1 MSKILRKGL
10 TLLEAVADSRDDVG
24 VTELARITRFSKAT
38 TYRFLDALVGAGY
51 VEQDPH
57 TSRYRLTQRL
67 RQVAM
72 RTPAPPSI
80 SDAAR
85 PILRRLVEKTGET
98 AYLAVLS
105 GTECLF
111 LDRVDTE
118 HPLRVHTTSG
128 SRYPLHVGAASK
140 ALLAFQNDEDL
151 LEGTL
156 AHLRAVTP
164 HTITSKARLLRDL
177 ATIRE
182 RGYAISQ
189 SEWREGISAVAT
201 PVRDNAGRVVAALA
215 ISGPTSR
222 LPIKELTQI
231 APHVMRAGLALSSAL
246 GWTPPPLRTKSRGRS
261 S

>member
-1 MSKILRKGL
+1 MSKVLLKGL
-10 TLLEAVADSRDDVG
+10 TLLEAVAAARDDVG
-24 VTELARITRFSKAT
+24 VTELARATRFSKAT
-38 TYRFLDALVGAGY
+38 VFRFLDTLVQAGY
-51 VEQDPH
+51 LEQDPH

-111 LDRVDTE
+111 LDRVDSD

-140 ALLAFQNDEDL
+140 ALLAFQADQQL
-151 LEGTL
+151 LESTL
-156 AHLRAVTP
+156 AHLHAVTP
-164 HTITSKARLLRDL
+164 HTITSRTRLLRDL

-189 SEWREGISAVAT
+189 SEWREGISAVAA
-201 PVRDNAGRVVAALA
+201 PARDIAGRVVAALA

-222 LPIKELTQI
+222 LPMKELTSV
-231 APHVMRAGLALSSAL
+231 APHVVRAGLALSSSL
-246 GWTPPPLRTKSRGRS
+246 GWTPPGPAAKPRRRS
-261 S
+261 A